1 MDKLLVISVEYIFA
15 VVKGSLSAKRPHF
28 MVARFLV
35 LVYKRTSMVD
45 DTAWLP
51 DYVSTMRFVST
62 GSQWLVLHVCVQ
74 HHGNTPVY
82 INQPVTLEWRA
93 DTTDETHAD
102 AMNNIGAVLSALP
115 PLDRARVAE
124 TFGLLRQAPEA
135 FKMLARAGSR
145 GSNDVNIEAVDS
157 AVEGLYRRT
166 LEAESTHR
174 WALNNLGLHLHWRSR
189 NEEVRCYCCRRK
201 RARKLYES

>member
-1 MDKLLVISVEYIFA
+1 MVTGA
-15 VVKGSLSAKRPHF
+15 VPFPCPHF
-28 MVARFLV
+28 IAARFLV

-51 DYVSTMRFVST
+51 DSAMRFFPLEPR
-62 GSQWLVLHVCVQ
+62 GLCVQ
-74 HHGNTPVY
+74 QWKHPSVSKSASTY
-82 INQPVTLEWRA
+82 VTIEWRA
-93 DTTDETHAD
+93 GTTDETHAD

-115 PLDRARVAE
+115 PLDRARVAK
-124 TFGLLRQAPEA
+124 TFGVLRQAPEA
-135 FKMLARAGSR
+135 LKMLAQAGSR

-166 LEAESTHR
+166 LQAESTHR

-189 NEEVRCYCCRRK
+189 NEEVRCYCCRGK
-201 RARKLYES
+201 RTRKLYES